1 MGSEEIER
9 LLVRVEANAYQFEAQ
24 MKRVNRALHGA
35 SAEVRKTRQTFKREM
50 ESLGRDVYQ
59 PVQAASALALG
70 AIVAFSIQAAKRAEA
85 VEGAFETT
93 FAAMPERAKAATQAI
108 ADDFKRLETDIKD
121 NFTQLQSVMT
131 GLGVDAEAA
140 LGVVD
145 ALQRRSLDIA
155 AFKDVSD
162 AQAFQAVISGIT
174 GETEPLK
181 RFGVVVNETAVKT
194 ELLRLGFKGNA
205 TQASESAKAIARA
218 NIILQRTAQMEGQVA
233 READTLAGSQKE
245 ATDAFRKSAEEF
257 GKQFLPIAAKVLTW
271 AVDCLEKFNALPS
284 GVQNAALAFLGL
296 VAVGGPIA
304 SLIKGLGSVIKA
316 ALAARAAIAAIG
328 AVPPLAGAAGGTV
341 AGATA
346 GGGGAGAA
354 ARAGVLG
361 STVVGVGLLVSQASF
376 APAPGAD
383 DFVNDPSFVARRL
396 GESERDWR
404 ARGGFTRTEWEAR
417 RRRAAAAPPS
427 SPASDP
433 SAEQIGGPNGD
444 FGLSDAQMRPVGGSG
459 GGRGSGAGDAQRIA
473 AAREALTLERAI
485 ATARAS
491 GDEAAITAAER
502 REQLAGL
509 VEQYAAAGY
518 TDAQAQ
524 AEAHLALLDQ
534 AAAKVKER
542 EAAEVQIDLILQG
555 RDRQL
560 AREAQYQRMIQDQL
574 MDRLSMAAE
583 LAQLSGDEGVLRDL
597 ERQLWVEDRINQL
610 LELRLAMTPEDA
622 RGIAE
627 NEHDQRRAA
636 SIRGGLSSSRDDN
649 AVSIREEELSELA
662 DLEEQGLLTYQE
674 LQERRAQIDAD
685 YRQRRLTGEG
695 TMLEQI
701 SQLSNSSI
709 KELAAIGKAAAL
721 AQATIDGYGAIQ
733 RAWNSASF
741 PANLPAVAIT
751 TAATAS
757 NIAGIAGTGFERGGY
772 TGDGGVSQVAGV
784 VHGKE
789 YVFDAATT
797 RRIGVG
803 ALDAMRRG
811 ATLLDGVGSAASAIS
826 GSRAAGGDTI
836 HFAPSIDARGADRAA
851 VKRLERAL
859 EDQAR
864 GFGEQY
870 LKAHG
875 KRLRFETGTRR
886 KK

>member
-1 MGSEEIER
+1 MSDEIDR
-9 LLVRVEANAYQFEAQ
+9 LLVRMEANADQSEAQ

-50 ESLGRDVYQ
+50 ETLGRDVYQ

-70 AIVAFSIQAAKRAEA
+70 AIVAFSYNAAKRAEA
-85 VEGAFETT
+85 VGGAFEQT
-93 FAAMPERAKAATQAI
+93 FAAMPDKAKAATSAI
-108 ADDFKRLETDIKD
+108 ADEFKRLETDVKD
-121 NFTQLQSVMT
+121 NFTQLQSVLI
-131 GLGVDAEAA
+131 GLGVDGEQA
-140 LGVVD
+140 LSVVD

-155 AFKDVSD
+155 AFKNVSD
-162 AQAFQAVISGIT
+162 AQSFQAVISGIT

-181 RFGVVVNETAVKT
+181 RFGIVVNETAVKT

-205 TQASESAKAIARA
+205 TQASEQAKAIARA
-218 NIILQRTAQMEGQVA
+218 NIILRQSAMMQGQVA
-233 READTLAGSQKE
+233 READTLAEQEKR
-245 ATDAFRKSAEEF
+245 ATVAFQEQAEEF
-257 GKQFLPIAAKVLTW
+257 GQQFLPIAAKVLTW
-271 AVDCLEKFNALPS
+271 AVDCLDKFNDLPS

-316 ALAARAAIAAIG
+316 AVAARAAIAAIG
-328 AVPPLAGAAGGTV
+328 GGSAAAGAAGGAAAGV
-341 AGATA
+341 AA
-346 GGGGAGAA
+346 GGGAGAA
-354 ARAGVLG
+354 AGAGVLG
-361 STVVGVGLLVSQASF
+361 SAVLGAGLLVSQGSF
-376 APAPGAD
+376 APRPGAG

-404 ARGGFTRTEWEAR
+404 ARGGFTRSEWQQ
-417 RRRAAAAPPS
+417 RRARAAAPP
-427 SPASDP
+427 PPPP
-433 SAEQIGGPNGD
+433 SGGQTDGGTTPVGD
-444 FGLSDAQMRPVGGSG
+444 FGLSEAQKTPVGGGGG
-459 GGRGSGAGDAQRIA
+459 GGRGRGAGDAQRVA
-473 AAREALTLERAI
+473 AAREALSLERAI
-485 ATARAS
+485 AAARAS

-509 VEQYAAAGY
+509 VEQYADAGF

-524 AEAHLALLDQ
+524 AESHMALLDQ

-542 EAAEVQIDLILQG
+542 EDAEEQVNLILQG
-555 RDRQL
+555 RDRHL
-560 AREAQYQRMIQDQL
+560 AREAQYQQMIQDQL

-583 LAQLSGDEGVLRDL
+583 LAHLSGDDGALRDL

-610 LELRLAMTPEDA
+610 LELRLALTPEEA
-622 RGIAE
+622 RGVAE

-636 SIRGGLSSSRDDN
+636 SIRGGLSSSRDDS
-649 AVSIREEELSELA
+649 AVSIREEELEELA
-662 DLEEQGLLTYQE
+662 NLEEQHLLNYQE
-674 LQERRAQIDAD
+674 VMERRAQIDAD

-733 RAWNSASF
+733 KAWASAPF

-751 TAATAS
+751 TASTAA
-757 NIAGIAGTGFERGGY
+757 NIAGIAGTGFQRGGY

-811 ATLLDGVGSAASAIS
+811 ATLLDGVGSAAASIPGRTGAE
-826 GSRAAGGDTI
+826 GPAI
-836 HFAPSIDARGADRAA
+836 HFAPAVDARGADMAA
-851 VKRLERAL
+851 VRRLERVLA
-859 EDQAR
+859 DQAESFADNVR
-864 GFGEQY
+864 GVMAKQSRY
-870 LKAHG
+870 KL
-875 KRLRFETGTRR
+875 GTRR
-886 KK
+886 P